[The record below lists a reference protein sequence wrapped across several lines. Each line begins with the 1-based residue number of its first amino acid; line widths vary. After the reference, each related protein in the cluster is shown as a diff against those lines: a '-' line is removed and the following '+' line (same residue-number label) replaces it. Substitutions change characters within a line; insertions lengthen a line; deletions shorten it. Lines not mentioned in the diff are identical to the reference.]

1 MYTQTLNNHS
11 RISIINSIKS
21 TTIHFTSQY
30 NVLSSSSSHLGSW
43 SWKYFRFCVVCLQ
56 KKCQV
61 LLHLD
66 VLLTVICECEH
77 KPLKLFFHLSLR
89 RQKKTYTKKMLMK
102 IIANVPSCSSFSLPT
117 FKVPLKATTFFF
129 ISNTNL
135 SLITWW
141 YIHRGFAFY
150 LSPLIRVHKIRAI
163 EKREEW
169 KEQQRNP
176 NRNVAKM

>member
-89 RQKKTYTKKMLMK
+89 RQKKTYTKKMFMK
-102 IIANVPSCSSFSLPT
+102 IIANVPSCSSFPLPT
-117 FKVPLKATTFFF
+117 FK
-129 ISNTNL
+129 NTVKGNNHFWNKNL
-135 SLITWW
+135 SLIWCC
-141 YIHRGFAFY
+141 RGFAFY
-150 LSPLIRVHKIRAI
+150 TRRVHKIQHLLNCTMR
-163 EKREEW
+163 
-169 KEQQRNP
+169 
-176 NRNVAKM
+176 